1 MATTFSCARPA
12 SPVEI
17 RFPEAAVA
25 EQHDEA
31 GAAAAPPGG
40 APSPGFEHLGWQPS
54 WRDRVEGVLTSASPG
69 RLAAGAAAAV
79 VVVVVSA
86 AVLLRGPAPP
96 PPELAL
102 PLAGAAGDPASS
114 STTLG
119 STTSSTAATEVVV
132 HAAGAVARPGVYR
145 LAAGARVS
153 DLLDAAG
160 GPVPGADL
168 DRLNLAAPLVDGER
182 VFVPLPGQEV
192 PAVSP
197 SLGGGGR
204 DPGRAG
210 GGAPRPEAPLD
221 LNRATLDELD
231 ELPGVGPSTAQAIV
245 DERDRRGGFTAVD
258 QLLEVRGIGDAKLA
272 ALRELVRV

>member
-1 MATTFSCARPA
+1 M
-12 SPVEI
+12 
-17 RFPEAAVA
+17 A

-31 GAAAAPPGG
+31 GGPAGTAGSDLP
-40 APSPGFEHLGWQPS
+40 PGFEHLGWQPS
-54 WRDRVEGVLTSASPG
+54 WRDRVDGVLTATSPG
-69 RLAAGAAAAV
+69 RQAAVAAASVAV
-79 VVVVVSA
+79 VVVA
-86 AVLLRGPAPP
+86 AVVLLRGPAPP

-102 PLAGAAGDPASS
+102 PLAGAAGDPAGS

-119 STTSSTAATEVVV
+119 STTSSSPAPAAEVVV
-132 HAAGAVARPGVYR
+132 HAAGAVGSPGVYR
-145 LAAGARVS
+145 LAPGARVS

-168 DRLNLAAPLVDGER
+168 DRLNLAAPLLDGER

-192 PAVSP
+192 PGVAP
-197 SLGGGGR
+197 SLAG
-204 DPGRAG
+204 PGARSEG
-210 GGAPRPEAPLD
+210 GGAGTSRPEGPID